1 MTNLTILGLHISY
14 SILIL
19 SGFVAIISLIDEE
32 VFSYMSV
39 FFLIYLCSKLLLLNN
54 ELVSL

>member
-19 SGFVAIISLIDEE
+19 SGFVAIISLIEEE